1 MSILKD
7 LSLLVSVWEVL
18 LPNSAML
25 ISRQQVTSTT
35 LRLLHS
41 VVLELETKNGLLGL
55 TVLPNQLEFI
65 SEEILSLSFLV
76 ALLLF
81 AIISKLELQ
90 LFVSLDQKSVDIKI
104 KLKLKK
110 RPILIMN
117 LLRKLWS
124 IRMSLLM
131 EISKEFWTTSMD
143 TRKLSIILSLA
154 DLNPQ

>member
-1 MSILKD
+1 M
-7 LSLLVSVWEVL
+7 
-18 LPNSAML
+18 PNSAML

-41 VVLELETKNGLLGL
+41 VALELEIKNGLLGL
-55 TVLPNQLEFI
+55 TVLPNQPEFT

-90 LFVSLDQKSVDIKI
+90 LFVSLDQKSADIKI